1 MTDDLRLMMQHVHTC
16 LPARDRCLEDPVRM
30 GEERGLPD
38 VVILVECESEED
50 PFPFKAP
57 SQGQHR

>member
-1 MTDDLRLMMQHVHTC
+1 MYIF
-16 LPARDRCLEDPVRM
+16 LPVRDRGLEDPVRM

-38 VVILVECESEED
+38 EEILGECESEED
-50 PFPFKAP
+50 PFPVKAP